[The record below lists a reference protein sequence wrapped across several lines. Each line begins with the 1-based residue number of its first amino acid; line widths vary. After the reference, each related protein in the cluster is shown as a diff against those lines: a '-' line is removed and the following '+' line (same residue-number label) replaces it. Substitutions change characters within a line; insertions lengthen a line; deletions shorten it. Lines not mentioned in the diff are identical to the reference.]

1 MVKIVAKDDPTLRN
15 RAETVKISE
24 IKSAKIQ
31 KILKTM
37 SAALAREADGV
48 ALAAPQIGVPLR
60 IFIITGKLLE
70 VESPLEGPISKSP
83 SAPDLVFINPQ
94 ITKMSKRKV
103 AMEEGCLS
111 VRWWY
116 GEVKRADKVTITAY
130 NEQGRKFTRHGTG
143 LWAQIFQ
150 HETDHLEGILFTD
163 KAENLREIDQS
174 QLHL

>member
-1 MVKIVAKDDPTLRN
+1 MVKIVAKDNPVLRG

-31 KILKTM
+31 KILKAM
-37 SAALAREADGV
+37 SVALAREADGV
-48 ALAAPQIGVPLR
+48 ALAAPQISLSLR

-70 VESPLEGPISKSP
+70 VEPPFGGSTSKSQ
-83 SAPDLVFINPQ
+83 STPDLVFINPQ
-94 ITKMSKRKV
+94 ITKTSKRKV

-150 HETDHLEGILFTD
+150 HETDHLDGVLFTD
-163 KAENLREIDQS
+163 KADNLREIDPSQS
-174 QLHL
+174 HP

>member
-1 MVKIVAKDDPTLRN
+1 MVKIVTKDNPVLRGQ
-15 RAETVKISE
+15 AETVKISE

-31 KILKTM
+31 KTLKAM

-48 ALAAPQIGVPLR
+48 ALAAPQIGLSLR

-70 VESPLEGPISKSP
+70 TNPLPGDSTTKPPK
-83 SAPDLVFINPQ
+83 DLVFINPQ

-103 AMEEGCLS
+103 VMEEGCLS

-130 NEQGRKFTRHGTG
+130 DEHGRKFTRHGTG

-150 HETDHLEGILFTD
+150 HETDHLDGVLFTD
-163 KAENLREIDQS
+163 KADNLREIDPS